1 MNRYYISCLLLCG
14 IVGTAEAQT
23 AHDSTDVFY
32 KHLEIN
38 EVTVTGLTGQSR
50 IKEMPAP
57 VSIITE
63 RELQATASTNIID
76 AIARQ
81 PGVSQITT
89 GSGISKPVIRGLGFN
104 RVAVVSDGI
113 RQEGQQWGDEH
124 GVEVDGQAVGQVEI
138 LKGPASLMYG
148 SDAMAGVL
156 ILHPQH
162 AVPLG
167 EIHANVS
174 TEYQTNN
181 GLMGYSA
188 NFAGNR
194 QGLLWDGR
202 WSQKQAHAY
211 KNSRDGYVP
220 GSQFAEQSA
229 RLKLGI
235 SKAWGSSWLTGSY
248 YHLTPSIVEGE
259 RDETTGELLC
269 EDDVKSYSKALPF
282 QQVYHYKL
290 ISDNMLRLGRD
301 DQLKLIL
308 GYQQN
313 RRQEYEESPE
323 DYGLYFQLH
332 TMNYDLRYQKSM
344 DGGWKLAAG
353 VAGMWQR
360 SQNKGEEYLIPSYV
374 LFDAGVF
381 ATASRQLDMWN
392 ITGGLRFDRRGLH
405 SYALEDEGEL
415 RFADFH
421 RHFEGLSASLG
432 VVCNLTS
439 QFDLRANIS
448 RGFRAPNMSE
458 LGSNGVHEGTVRY
471 EVGNHQLKPEHSLQL
486 DLGFDYSSHFFSAQ
500 LALFASRID
509 NYIYLHRTGEV
520 LDDDYATYRYDAGDA
535 RLMGFEAM
543 VDIHPMHRIHF
554 ENTFSMVDAVQLH
567 QPRETK
573 YLPFTPAPRWTSELK
588 YEITHKGRVL
598 NNAYAA
604 LALECYLR
612 QGHYHMADD
621 TETATPSYTLLNME
635 AGTDININGRHVAS
649 LYLTASNLLNR
660 AYQNHLSRLKYTD
673 VNVVTGRQGICNM
686 GRNIALKLVVP
697 MRL

>member
-1 MNRYYISCLLLCG
+1 MKPTYLFLLFLSISTVSRAQEVDTCL
-14 IVGTAEAQT
+14 
-23 AHDSTDVFY
+23 
-32 KHLEIN
+32 HLSEI
-38 EVTVTGLTGQSR
+38 TVTGLTGKTR
-50 IKEMPAP
+50 IKDLPSP
-57 VSIITE
+57 VSVMSFTQLE
-63 RELQATASTNIID
+63 SHFSTNVID
-76 AIARQ
+76 AIALE
-81 PGVSQITT
+81 PGMSQITT
-89 GSGISKPVIRGLGFN
+89 GAGISKPVIRGLGYN
-104 RVAVVSDGI
+104 RLLLVNDGV

-124 GVEVDGQAVGQVEI
+124 GIEIDDHAISSVEI

-156 ILHPQH
+156 IFHNDPLLMSGELH
-162 AVPLG
+162 G
-167 EIHANVS
+167 ELM
-174 TEYQTNN
+174 TGYQTNN
-181 GLMGYSA
+181 DMKDVSAHLSGNQNGFVWSMRASGKWAGEYSNSHNHDVHNSQFREHALNGMAGLQKGWGHSLLRVSTYYNRPGIIEEGDEAPFQRVKHFKAVLDNSLNVGDGSLKAIVGYQ
-188 NFAGNR
+188 R
-194 QGLLWDGR
+194 
-202 WSQKQAHAY
+202 
-211 KNSRDGYVP
+211 NSRKEFEEADECGLSMLLHTMSYDIRYVSP
-220 GSQFAEQSA
+220 IRNGWKYNA
-229 RLKLGI
+229 GI
-235 SKAWGSSWLTGSY
+235 GGMWQQNNNRG
-248 YHLTPSIVEGE
+248 
-259 RDETTGELLC
+259 DE
-269 EDDVKSYSKALPF
+269 Y
-282 QQVYHYKL
+282 L
-290 ISDNMLRLGRD
+290 ISDYN
-301 DQLKLIL
+301 
-308 GYQQN
+308 
-313 RRQEYEESPE
+313 
-323 DYGLYFQLH
+323 
-332 TMNYDLRYQKSM
+332 
-344 DGGWKLAAG
+344 
-353 VAGMWQR
+353 
-360 SQNKGEEYLIPSYV
+360 

-381 ATASRQLDMWN
+381 ATASRQMDMWN

-415 RFADFH
+415 RFEDFH

-612 QGHYHMADD
+612 QGHYYMADD

-635 AGTDININGRHVAS
+635 AGTDINIRGRHVAS